1 MNYDLPTSIEI
12 DGAEHPIR
20 TDFRAALDIMEALQ
34 DPELDDNE
42 KILAALDIFY
52 LEDPET
58 LPDLQTAVAAL
69 YWFLDGGQDRGNDKA
84 GPRLVDWGHDWE
96 RIIAPVNRVL
106 GFDARTVRPDA
117 DGAGLHW
124 WTFLAAYME
133 IGGDCLL
140 SQVVQIREKI
150 KRGKRLDK
158 SEREWYRRN
167 RSMVDLPTNYTEAE
181 KEIERQWTKG

>member
-84 GPRLVDWGHDWE
+84 GPRLVDWEHDWE

-124 WTFLAAYME
+124 WTFLAAY
-133 IGGDCLL
+133 
-140 SQVVQIREKI
+140 S
-150 KRGKRLDK
+150 LDK

-167 RSMVDLPTNYTEAE
+167 RSMVDLPTNYTDAE